1 MSMNEWETI
10 GWVYNKALDE
20 VEVPIIVFYK
30 VENTD
35 HTNYPIRN
43 IGIKSIGLYDD
54 EDGYGQD
61 YLLSDDEVEKV
72 YENIYESLNEKPIYD
87 EYGGE

>member
-43 IGIKSIGLYDD
+43 IGIKSIGL
-54 EDGYGQD
+54 
-61 YLLSDDEVEKV
+61 
-72 YENIYESLNEKPIYD
+72 
-87 EYGGE
+87 